1 MRSNYAPAFL
11 IRNAA
16 VCISLALATL
26 PGWANESSDLERLD
40 GIYRTALQ
48 DNTQALRA
56 IQTFAA
62 QTNPDTPYAVRIE
75 LLRTRIPLLQEL
87 GQVTATNDD
96 IAELLKL
103 GRQQNDL
110 TVIAQATV
118 LEAAQKTEADQ
129 PDLALPLLM
138 QARSLAEKSASPIAL
153 MALNRALGNVY
164 TKLGNFEKALE
175 HYLAAMRLAEQQPRR
190 QVNAKLDQLSNL
202 SSLYIA
208 MKEPNKA
215 LTTLDEALKL
225 APQAG
230 SQAALASLKINQ
242 GIALVEVGQH
252 DKALAVNQEA
262 LEISRRAGLSET
274 EIIVLINLA
283 DHHLRARRYQQA
295 ERFARQALQRAEQT
309 GSQGSAAVARA
320 NVGFA
325 LAGQGKIR
333 EGVSHI
339 QAVIATYHESG
350 SRADEEGV
358 TAELADMYEGA
369 GLYRETVSA
378 LRQQLKLNREIFQT
392 DRAKAIS
399 RLQEQFNAEQR
410 QKQIE
415 LLARENKL
423 KDIELV
429 NRRLQQSVTL
439 LAAAA
444 TLMGAGLLMLLY
456 RRVRHANR
464 RLEEANSQLEFNS
477 VRDPLT
483 GLYNRR
489 FFLDLMKRRTIPTEG
504 PRREGALE
512 NQDGLMILDIDHFK
526 HINDSWGHATGDA
539 VLVEVAQRLR
549 ATVRESD
556 MVLRWGGEEFL
567 IYSPRANPLQLEGLA
582 QRLLEAVGG
591 RSIVIG
597 GRSIAVT
604 VTAGFIALPYSGI
617 SETLCNWE
625 KTLQIA
631 DMALYL
637 GKVNGR
643 NRAYGVG
650 PLQVAPEVAL
660 AVLDHDLSAA
670 LKANMLA
677 LTVVVGPT
685 QPANPSP

>member
-110 TVIAQATV
+110 AVIAQATV

-274 EIIVLINLA
+274 EIIVLIN
-283 DHHLRARRYQQA
+283 
-295 ERFARQALQRAEQT
+295 
-309 GSQGSAAVARA
+309 
-320 NVGFA
+320 
-325 LAGQGKIR
+325 
-333 EGVSHI
+333 
-339 QAVIATYHESG
+339 
-350 SRADEEGV
+350 
-358 TAELADMYEGA
+358 
-369 GLYRETVSA
+369 
-378 LRQQLKLNREIFQT
+378 
-392 DRAKAIS
+392 
-399 RLQEQFNAEQR
+399 
-410 QKQIE
+410 
-415 LLARENKL
+415 
-423 KDIELV
+423 
-429 NRRLQQSVTL
+429 
-439 LAAAA
+439 
-444 TLMGAGLLMLLY
+444 
-456 RRVRHANR
+456 
-464 RLEEANSQLEFNS
+464 
-477 VRDPLT
+477 
-483 GLYNRR
+483 
-489 FFLDLMKRRTIPTEG
+489 
-504 PRREGALE
+504 
-512 NQDGLMILDIDHFK
+512 
-526 HINDSWGHATGDA
+526 
-539 VLVEVAQRLR
+539 
-549 ATVRESD
+549 
-556 MVLRWGGEEFL
+556 
-567 IYSPRANPLQLEGLA
+567 
-582 QRLLEAVGG
+582 
-591 RSIVIG
+591 
-597 GRSIAVT
+597 
-604 VTAGFIALPYSGI
+604 
-617 SETLCNWE
+617 
-625 KTLQIA
+625 
-631 DMALYL
+631 
-637 GKVNGR
+637 
-643 NRAYGVG
+643 
-650 PLQVAPEVAL
+650 
-660 AVLDHDLSAA
+660 
-670 LKANMLA
+670 
-677 LTVVVGPT
+677 
-685 QPANPSP
+685 